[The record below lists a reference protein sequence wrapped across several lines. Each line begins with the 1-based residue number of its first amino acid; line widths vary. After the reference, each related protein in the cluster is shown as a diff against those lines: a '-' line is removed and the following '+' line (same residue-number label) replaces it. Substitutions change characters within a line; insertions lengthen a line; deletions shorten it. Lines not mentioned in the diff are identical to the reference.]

1 MFIELSS
8 LDMEPDFIGFV
19 IALFAHKLI
28 KIYIISVHSA
38 KEVSSWL
45 QIPKRTFLLCCFL
58 QVICSASC
66 LLGGSWHHC
75 VFGVS
80 SLQLRR
86 HILFL
91 HVLCL
96 LFLIAVLALSA
107 VLVQQEWLDFD
118 AFSFLTWQESA
129 ASAFLLHRVGGLL
142 EIKFA
147 ILLFILYFAVQ
158 LFSFELLVALTY
170 GHNATEVVK
179 QFLCVD
185 VCNGVFGS
193 RHLHVGRLSCFQV
206 TVKSA
211 STLLDWR
218 LYSGR
223 ICLVCVWKKIEIER
237 GQLHYS

>member
-1 MFIELSS
+1 MEL
-8 LDMEPDFIGFV
+8 DFISFV

-28 KIYIISVHSA
+28 KIYIISVQSA
-38 KEVSSWL
+38 KEVSSRL

-58 QVICSASC
+58 QVICCASC

-96 LFLIAVLALSA
+96 LSLIAVLALGA
-107 VLVQQEWLDFD
+107 VLVQHEWLDFD
-118 AFSFLTWQESA
+118 AFSFLAWQESA
-129 ASAFLLHRVGGLL
+129 VSAFLLHRVGGLL
-142 EIKFA
+142 EVKFA
-147 ILLFILYFAVQ
+147 ILLFVLYFAVQ
-158 LFSFELLVALTY
+158 LFSLELLVALTY
-170 GHNATEVVK
+170 GHNATEVIK
-179 QFLCVD
+179 QLLCVN
-185 VCNGVFGS
+185 VCDSVFGS

-211 STLLDWR
+211 FALLDWCF
-218 LYSGR
+218 YSVR
-223 ICLVCVWKKIEIER
+223 VCLVCVWKKIEIER